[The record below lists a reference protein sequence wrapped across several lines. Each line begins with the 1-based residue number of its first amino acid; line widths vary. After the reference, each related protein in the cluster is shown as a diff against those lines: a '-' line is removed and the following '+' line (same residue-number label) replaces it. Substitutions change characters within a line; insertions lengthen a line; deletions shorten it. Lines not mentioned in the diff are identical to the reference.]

1 MVNRFHKYRQIR
13 SNDPKRPAAVGK
25 RLFFFVFSISLSA
38 SLCLMVDNAQLG
50 LENYLCAQITKPA
63 EQTTRITIPAGTEP
77 PLDLE
82 AKAAYSLRVGV
93 TGREKILYR
102 DNENESYPIAS
113 LTKLMTA
120 AIVLENP
127 KIYGLDHSIIISPE
141 ASGQYDV
148 PVYGNLFTGESY
160 TVDELL
166 HLMLLYSS
174 NDAAWAL
181 SEAMGQAEFVTAMNL
196 KGKELG
202 FARFEFYNSSGLDRE
217 DGLTNYASAAD
228 LMVLAKYIL
237 KNHPEIFD
245 YSIKPGPYMTENG
258 ISSLKLWDGNL
269 LVGGKTGFTE
279 RAGGCMVVVFRDGG
293 GRQFINI
300 VLGAVSPETRVEQ
313 MQKMI
318 NFTNNSGNTLA
329 RTK

>member
-1 MVNRFHKYRQIR
+1 MATRFRKYRQIK
-13 SNDPKRPAAVGK
+13 SNDPKRASAVAK
-25 RLFFFVFSISLSA
+25 RLFFFVFGISLSA
-38 SLCLMVDNAQLG
+38 SLCLTVDNAQLG
-50 LENYLCAQITKPA
+50 LENYLYAQIAKPA
-63 EQTTRITIPAGTEP
+63 EQTTRITIPAENEP
-77 PLDLE
+77 HLDLE
-82 AKAAYSLRVGV
+82 AKAAYSLRIGIA
-93 TGREKILYR
+93 GREKIIYR
-102 DNENESYPIAS
+102 ENENESYPIAS

-120 AIVLENP
+120 TIVLENP
-127 KIYGLDHSIIISPE
+127 GVYGLNRSVVISPE
-141 ASGQYDV
+141 AAAQYDV
-148 PVYGNLFTGESY
+148 PVYGNLFAGESY

-181 SEAMGQAEFVTAMNL
+181 SEVMGQSEFTAAMNL

-202 FARFEFYNSSGLDRE
+202 FNRFKFYNSSGLDCE
-217 DGLTNYASAAD
+217 DGMTNYASAAD
-228 LMVLAKYIL
+228 LMTLTKYIL
-237 KNHPEIFD
+237 ENHPEIFN

-258 ISSLKLWDGNL
+258 IFNLKLWDGNM

-279 RAGGCMVVVFRDGG
+279 KAGGCMVVVFRDGD
-293 GRQFINI
+293 GRKFINV
-300 VLGAVSPETRVEQ
+300 VLGAVNPETRVEQ